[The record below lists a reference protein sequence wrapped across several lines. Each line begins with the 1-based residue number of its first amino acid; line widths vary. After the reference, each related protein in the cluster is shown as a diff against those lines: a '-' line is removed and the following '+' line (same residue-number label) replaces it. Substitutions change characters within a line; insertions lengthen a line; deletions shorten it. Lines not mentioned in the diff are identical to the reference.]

1 MKRSIIF
8 SAIAITILLAGIIAA
23 LTLNSIPV
31 NNGEN
36 TQKPFYVG
44 VTYCGNATAEA
55 KLLIDKVKDYT
66 NLFVLQS
73 GSLQRNATAMDE
85 IGDYAVSAGL
95 NYLVYSGTDNASQWG
110 WWLDAAQQRWGT
122 KFLGLY
128 YDDEPGGKMLDS
140 HVDLVAGP
148 LGNATKIAGGWLS
161 VLNDDYGITYFPD
174 GRIRVIQSDSTP
186 SEADG
191 APSGGN
197 ITTYYPDGTV
207 TLQVVGGDLYTPE
220 NGSSVISQLKPYTDF
235 LLSYDDIAEQFV
247 ATTHSN
253 LEWLSNQSV
262 TVLTS
267 DYALYWWDYLSG
279 YDLLLAQF
287 GWNHTT
293 AQDIALVRG
302 AANMQ
307 GKNWGAI
314 ITWTYNQDPYLA
326 NGDEIYN
333 QMHMAYESGTQY
345 VIIFNYAEDMTG
357 PYGTLKQQHFQALE
371 RFWNEAVQNTTV
383 VHGGIQAD
391 TVLVLPK
398 NYGWGMR
405 NPEDTIWGLWRPD
418 AKSQQVWT
426 QLQSTLETRGLRL
439 DIVYEDPK
447 YPVAGKYEQIYYWNQ
462 TG

>member
-1 MKRSIIF
+1 
-8 SAIAITILLAGIIAA
+8 
-23 LTLNSIPV
+23 
-31 NNGEN
+31 
-36 TQKPFYVG
+36 
-44 VTYCGNATAEA
+44 
-55 KLLIDKVKDYT
+55 
-66 NLFVLQS
+66 
-73 GSLQRNATAMDE
+73 
-85 IGDYAVSAGL
+85 
-95 NYLVYSGTDNASQWG
+95 
-110 WWLDAAQQRWGT
+110 
-122 KFLGLY
+122 
-128 YDDEPGGKMLDS
+128 MLDG

-174 GRIRVIQSDSTP
+174 GRIRVIQGDSNS

-191 APSGGN
+191 APLGGN

-220 NGSSVISQLKPYTDF
+220 NGSTVISQLKPYTDF

-253 LEWLSNQSV
+253 LEWLSNQPV

-302 AANMQ
+302 AANLQ
-307 GKNWGAI
+307 GKSWGAI
-314 ITWTYNQDPYLA
+314 ITWTYTEAPYLA
-326 NGDEIYN
+326 NGEEIYN
-333 QMHMAYESGTQY
+333 QMRMAYESGAEY
-345 VIIFNYAEDMTG
+345 VVIFNYAEDMTG
-357 PYGTLKQQHFQALE
+357 PYGTLQPEHFQALE
-371 RFWNEAVQNTTV
+371 RFWNEVVQNATV
-383 VHGGIQAD
+383 VHGGITAD

-418 AKSQQVWT
+418 AKSPQVWS
-426 QLQSTLETRGLRL
+426 QLQSTLETRRLRL
-439 DIVYEDPK
+439 DIVYEDPA